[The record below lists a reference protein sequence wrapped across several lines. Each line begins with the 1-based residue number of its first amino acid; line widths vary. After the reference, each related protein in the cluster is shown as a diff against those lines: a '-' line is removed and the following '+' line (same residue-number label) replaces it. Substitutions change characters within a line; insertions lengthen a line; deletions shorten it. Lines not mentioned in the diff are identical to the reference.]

1 VKRMK
6 KIYDDDDDN
15 NNNHHI
21 TVTFYYTYTHNSAFR
36 RIPICH
42 TARRETYINHHNDR
56 IEGAVYPRD
65 IVAWP
70 MQDDAVM
77 NLIKNTLILFPADD
91 R

>member
-1 VKRMK
+1 M
-6 KIYDDDDDN
+6 
-15 NNNHHI
+15 
-21 TVTFYYTYTHNSAFR
+21 
-36 RIPICH
+36 
-42 TARRETYINHHNDR
+42 ETYINHHNDR
-56 IEGAVYPRD
+56 IEGAIYPRD